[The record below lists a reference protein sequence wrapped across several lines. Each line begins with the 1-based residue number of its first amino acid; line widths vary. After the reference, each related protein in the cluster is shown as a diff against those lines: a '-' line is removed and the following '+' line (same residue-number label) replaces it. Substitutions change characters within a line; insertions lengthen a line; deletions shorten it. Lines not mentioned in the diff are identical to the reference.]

1 MTEIRTDRVVPVS
14 AIKKLWDT
22 CPATAGRDPESIDLA
37 WQSSAYVVH
46 AWRGDALIGT
56 ARVISDRS
64 FFAAICDV
72 VCTPG
77 SPSHMPKDLAAR
89 AAEPFARRGMK
100 VVMLTTGKIRP

>member
-1 MTEIRTDRVVPVS
+1 MTEIRTDRGVPIS

-46 AWRGDALIGT
+46 AWRGGALIGT

-72 VCTPG
+72 VCAPDCP
-77 SPSHMPKDLAAR
+77 SPMQKDLAAK

-100 VVMLTTGKIRP
+100 VVVLPIGKMRS